1 MHLQIGQRYIQ
12 EGVILLQPYHE
23 SRSFLS
29 GLDDLSRATHACA
42 FIFLVLLSFA
52 LRCIGASDI
61 PLKFWDDAYT
71 LQFSVAPFADIYKF
85 IKDQPFDGYVDWQ
98 SPLTNY
104 IVAILISLGKSDFSV
119 RMVSI
124 VPGAFAPALVYLTAS
139 RLFSRRIGFI
149 AGLLLAVNVFHIEH
163 SQQVRCYSLYLTLSL
178 VSIHGLYVWLEDRS
192 RFWLVA
198 HTVSTTL
205 LLYTSYLSAS
215 TIGVELVWLAA
226 VCLKRKT
233 VDGLSFARTILQV
246 WPLIASFCVCLLLY
260 SPWLPN
266 HMAMYTL
273 LKGAKG
279 NPDVAVFERL
289 FLALNE
295 MMSYWSGVMGY
306 PTAGTP
312 ALVLA
317 GVGLIAAALVHRP
330 RSLLFALCWLTVS
343 VVIVVGFNREA
354 LHAKTRYLLNALPP
368 FIMFTAAGID
378 ALGSVARRALKRP
391 GPVRSMIPAVVTA
404 FAFLWITFFSIE
416 AMPFFFRRDDDRLK
430 DLCFDMSFHRRDIR
444 QAGLWGSDSKWNPDF
459 LQFILGWYLPDAFS
473 EPASEFDRR
482 YRRVFMVTTPASV
495 DELSAMPQ
503 AALLGSYGKMHLNTV
518 GLLNSAPLVVW
529 GNTSDGYRYSD
540 LFTALGVYSDA
551 WNMDN
556 LHVDKGRV
564 MLDDRTKQGR
574 LEYAF
579 VVPEGV
585 ELGSFEFSFSAAMLD
600 TIAGP
605 PDSSVK
611 VEFLAEG
618 EAPVALGVFAL
629 EKAHALGSRAS
640 SQPAIVEPVLDIT
653 GLVRGRRTFAVRVT
667 LDPGTRLGSL
677 EIRKVSFSGAL
688 EGTPTEEPAL
698 LSAKHAAANAG
709 IAKWGPDSPSDGAK
723 PFMFDLRSGV
733 RTASPAWN
741 TSDEIEAFMRQFPGA
756 RPLASF
762 PASDGSGSIQV
773 FDPYLAGPAA
783 PGVGR
788 VSSIPG
794 MNAGAWIAAS
804 GMFLGASGQAAALPG
819 AGWLNYAGDGSAS
832 YLFAP
837 VYVPGQPL
845 PSGAAAQGALIQ
857 HPNEQCLTCKD
868 SSPCSVTYT
877 FSSATPFTRADIV
890 YYPRWQADVR
900 FRNRLRAMWSP
911 DNVNWQEL
919 ETCRG
924 WGSNRWEGWQIPRS
938 LVIRPATPV
947 RNIFIRFELSG
958 DGVQLWSSS
967 EHPMRILLSTGVGKD
982 ASSIAF
988 SESDAAVNDM
998 GSYRFQLLPG
1008 QPSRTAGLLKSF

>member
-1 MHLQIGQRYIQ
+1 M
-12 EGVILLQPYHE
+12 
-23 SRSFLS
+23 
-29 GLDDLSRATHACA
+29 
-42 FIFLVLLSFA
+42 FIFLVLFSLA
-52 LRCIGASDI
+52 LRCVGASDI

-71 LQFSVAPFADIYKF
+71 LQFSTAPFADIYKF

-104 IVAILISLGKSDFSV
+104 IVAILISIEKSDFSA

-139 RLFSRRIGFI
+139 RVFSRRIGFI

-163 SQQVRCYSLYLTLSL
+163 SQQIRCYSLYLTLSL

-192 RFWLVA
+192 RIWLIA
-198 HTVSTTL
+198 HTASTTL

-233 VDGLSFARTILQV
+233 LDGLSFAETVVQV
-246 WPLIASFCVCLLLY
+246 WPLIASFSVCLLLY
-260 SPWLPN
+260 LPWLPN
-266 HMAMYTL
+266 HMAMYAL

-279 NPDVAVFERL
+279 NPDMAVFERL

-306 PTAGTP
+306 PKAGTP

-317 GVGLIAAALVHRP
+317 GLGLIAAALVHRP
-330 RSLLFALCWLTVS
+330 RSVLFSLCWLTVS

-368 FIMFTAAGID
+368 FIMFTAVGID
-378 ALGSVARRALKRP
+378 ALGALARRVLKRA
-391 GPVRSMIPAVVTA
+391 GPFNSMIPAAVVA
-404 FAFLWITFFSIE
+404 AAFLLITFFSIE

-430 DLCFDMSFHRRDIR
+430 DLCFDMSFHRRDIHHS
-444 QAGLWGSDSKWNPDF
+444 GLWGSDSKWNPGF
-459 LQFILGWYLPDAFS
+459 LEFILGWYQPGAFS
-473 EPASEFDRR
+473 DPASDFDRR
-482 YRRVFMVTTPASV
+482 YRRVFMVTTPTTMA
-495 DELSAMPQ
+495 ELAAMPQ
-503 AALLGSYGKMHLNTV
+503 TAPLWPYGKMNLYAV

-529 GNTSDGYRYSD
+529 GNTSEGYRYSD
-540 LFTALGVYSDA
+540 FFTTLGVYSDA
-551 WNMDN
+551 WHMEN
-556 LHVDKGRV
+556 LHADKGRV
-564 MLDDRTKQGR
+564 MLGDRTKQGR

-585 ELGSFEFSFSAAMLD
+585 ELGSFEFSFTAAMLD

-605 PDSSVK
+605 PDSSIR

-618 EAPVALGVFAL
+618 EAPVALGTFAM
-629 EKAHALGSRAS
+629 EQTHAPGSRAS
-640 SQPAIVEPVLDIT
+640 SQPVIVEPLLDIT
-653 GLVRGRRTFAVRVT
+653 GLVRGRRAFTVRVT

-677 EIRKVSFSGAL
+677 EIRKVSFSGAV
-688 EGTPTEEPAL
+688 EGKSTEEPAV

-709 IAKWGPDSPSDGAK
+709 MLKWGPDASADGAK
-723 PFMFDLRSGV
+723 PFMFDLRSGD
-733 RTASPAWN
+733 RPASPTWN
-741 TSDEIEAFMRQFPGA
+741 TSGELEGFMRQFPDA
-756 RPLASF
+756 KPLASF

-804 GMFLGASGQAAALPG
+804 GMFLEASGQASVLPG
-819 AGWLNYAGDGSAS
+819 PGWVNQDGDGSAS
-832 YLFAP
+832 YLYSP
-837 VYVPGQPL
+837 VYVSGQPL
-845 PSGAAAQGALIQ
+845 PPGAEAQGALVQ
-857 HPNEQCLTCKD
+857 HPKEQCLTCKD
-868 SSPCSVTYT
+868 SSPCSVTYA

-890 YYPRWQADVR
+890 YYPRWQADIR
-900 FRNRLRAMWSP
+900 FRNRLRALWST

-919 ETCRG
+919 ETCHG

-938 LVIRPATPV
+938 LVIRPTTPV
-947 RNIFIRFELSG
+947 RNMFIRFELSG
-958 DGVQLWSSS
+958 DGAQLWSSP
-967 EHPMRILLSTGVGKD
+967 EHPMRILLRTGAGGNVPPN
-982 ASSIAF
+982 AI
-988 SESDAAVNDM
+988 SESGAAVNDN
-998 GSYRFQLLPG
+998 GSFRYQLLRGRPP
-1008 QPSRTAGLLKSF
+1008 QTVGLLKSF

>member
-1 MHLQIGQRYIQ
+1 M
-12 EGVILLQPYHE
+12 
-23 SRSFLS
+23 LS
-29 GLDDLSRATHACA
+29 L
-42 FIFLVLLSFA
+42 A
-52 LRCIGASDI
+52 LRCFGASDI

-71 LQFSVAPFADIYKF
+71 LQFSVAPFANIYKY

-104 IVAILISLGKSDFSV
+104 IVAILIGIDKSDFSA

-163 SQQVRCYSLYLTLSL
+163 SQQIRCYSLYLTLSL
-178 VSIHGLYVWLEDRS
+178 VSIHGLYAWLEDRS

-198 HTVSTTL
+198 HTASTAL

-226 VCLKRKT
+226 VCLKRKA
-233 VDGLSFARTILQV
+233 VDGLSLSGIFAQV
-246 WPLIASFCVCLLLY
+246 WPLIASFSICLLLY

-266 HMAMYTL
+266 HMAMYAL

-306 PTAGTP
+306 PKAGTP
-312 ALVLA
+312 AMVLA
-317 GVGLIAAALVHRP
+317 GLGLIAAALVHRT
-330 RSLLFALCWLTVS
+330 RSFLFTLCWLTIS

-368 FIMFTAAGID
+368 FIMFTAVGID
-378 ALGSVARRALKRP
+378 ALGAVARRTLKRT
-391 GPVRSMIPAVVTA
+391 GLFGSMVPAGVMAV
-404 FAFLWITFFSIE
+404 AFLWITFFSIE
-416 AMPFFFRRDDDRLK
+416 AMPFFSRRDDDRLK

-444 QAGLWGSDSKWNPDF
+444 QAGLWGSDSKWNPNF
-459 LQFILGWYLPDAFS
+459 LQFILGWYLPDVFS
-473 EPASEFDRR
+473 DPASEFDRR
-482 YRRVFMVTTPASV
+482 YRRVFMVTTPASRA
-495 DELSAMPQ
+495 DLAAMPQ
-503 AALLGSYGKMHLNTV
+503 AAPLGSYGKMNLNTV

-529 GNTSDGYRYSD
+529 GNASDGYRYFD
-540 LFTALGVYSDA
+540 MFTTLGVYSDA
-551 WNMDN
+551 WHMEN
-556 LHVDKGRV
+556 LHADKGKL

-585 ELGSFEFSFSAAMLD
+585 ELGPFVFSFRAAMLD

-605 PDSSVK
+605 PDSSIK

-618 EAPVALGVFAL
+618 EAPVELEVFAM
-629 EKAHALGSRAS
+629 EQAHAPGSRAS
-640 SQPAIVEPVLDIT
+640 SQPAIVEPVLDMT
-653 GLVRGRRTFAVRVT
+653 RLVRGRRAFAVRVT

-677 EIRKVSFSGAL
+677 EIRKVSFSGAV
-688 EGTPTEEPAL
+688 EGTSTEDPAVI
-698 LSAKHAAANAG
+698 SAKHTAANAG
-709 IAKWGPDSPSDGAK
+709 IEKWGPNSPSDGAK

-733 RTASPAWN
+733 RSIAPVCNNSL
-741 TSDEIEAFMRQFPGA
+741 ELEGFMRQFPDA

-762 PASDGSGSIQV
+762 QASDGSGSIQV
-773 FDPYLAGPAA
+773 FDPYLAGPASPA
-783 PGVGR
+783 VG
-788 VSSIPG
+788 SASMIPG
-794 MNAGAWIAAS
+794 IEAGAWVAAS
-804 GMFLGASGQAAALPG
+804 GMFLGASGQAAVLPG
-819 AGWLNYAGDGSAS
+819 PGWLNQDGEGAAS

-837 VYVPGQPL
+837 VYAPGQPL
-845 PSGAAAQGALIQ
+845 SPGADAQGALVQ
-857 HPNEQCLTCKD
+857 HPNENCLTCKD

-877 FSSATPFTRADIV
+877 FSSAKPFTRADIV
-890 YYPRWQADVR
+890 YYPRWQADIR
-900 FRNRLRAMWSP
+900 FRNRLRALWST
-911 DNVNWQEL
+911 DNVKWQEL

-947 RNIFIRFELSG
+947 RKIFIRFELSG
-958 DGVQLWSSS
+958 DGAQLWSSP
-967 EHPMRILLSTGVGKD
+967 EHPMRVLLSTGMGDDIPEK
-982 ASSIAF
+982 AI
-988 SESDAAVNDM
+988 SEMDTAVNDV
-998 GSYRFQLLPG
+998 GSYRYQLLRGRRP
-1008 QPSRTAGLLKSF
+1008 QTLGLLKSF